1 MSDFN
6 KLLISKLIALVV
18 IVTFSVTS
26 TAYGVDLSEKRHLRK
41 PLLFN
46 DSVSNETKGLALK
59 ITPLQLYKKLKN
71 VIAAKTLV
79 SPEVVGLLYSRYKD
93 YFDSHPDLNPMNTE
107 LKEEALLRIVRDLF
121 NPFFKRRG
129 FRIFDFFSGIGG
141 SPVLLSENELEKVGY
156 KGGGLYTYG
165 IDNQIPWAAV
175 SAKDSEGIIRMDVM
189 DLLNPSATIPVSCV
203 DVVTVFKPEHLPKEK
218 IIATVDDVAPI
229 VKAARKILKPGGWI
243 YITPA
248 PHLNHKNDHYLLEK
262 ALKDDGF
269 VNIEAVS
276 HPGMGLYKDA
286 FKFYHDITKPNY
298 LVKAQKPFSLLDK
311 ERQKLFKISQALPT
325 SGEVIDVM
333 LKHRPVHPE
342 EMDERFTTR
351 IFPEGRI
358 ADNIIILK
366 NELVF
371 CDVISKTSAYGVYIV
386 DEDVKE
392 DDVMFSSTPYYGCI
406 AALFKGERD
415 GKTVLAYFHLEVE
428 TLDLKATL
436 MEVFEKVESLKLDNL
451 HVLID
456 VMPSYVGRVKDIANN
471 SKNAP
476 ISKAYKE
483 GDILI
488 NGIMYK
494 KGGQDRETQIFGTKE
509 GFGIIDAGKDMYFVL
524 WDEIKLINQDKSK
537 NSIKQLL
544 FKKKS
549 LLESM
554 SPAENSSLASNETML
569 NSKGE
574 SFGDIW
580 EWLRERK
587 LTHGEK
593 VRDPRRLPI
602 LPEEKEFAEAYAK
615 MSLKDLQDD
624 VLVDLIKA
632 GMVEG
637 CGWMLKK
644 KDPLQTFIDGLN
656 TVDYDITIQRIKS
669 AESRVQTSKGDIE
682 NSKKRGNYNNKKK
695 RRLNEKLLNSYKYR
709 AFLRELTNRWRKPT
723 KEDSSIHLLGI
734 ISKPGQ
740 ADTSL

>member
-46 DSVSNETKGLALK
+46 DSV
-59 ITPLQLYKKLKN
+59 
-71 VIAAKTLV
+71 
-79 SPEVVGLLYSRYKD
+79 
-93 YFDSHPDLNPMNTE
+93 
-107 LKEEALLRIVRDLF
+107 
-121 NPFFKRRG
+121 
-129 FRIFDFFSGIGG
+129 
-141 SPVLLSENELEKVGY
+141 
-156 KGGGLYTYG
+156 
-165 IDNQIPWAAV
+165 
-175 SAKDSEGIIRMDVM
+175 
-189 DLLNPSATIPVSCV
+189 
-203 DVVTVFKPEHLPKEK
+203 
-218 IIATVDDVAPI
+218 
-229 VKAARKILKPGGWI
+229 
-243 YITPA
+243 
-248 PHLNHKNDHYLLEK
+248 
-262 ALKDDGF
+262 
-269 VNIEAVS
+269 
-276 HPGMGLYKDA
+276 
-286 FKFYHDITKPNY
+286 
-298 LVKAQKPFSLLDK
+298 SLLDK

-351 IFPEGRI
+351 IFPEGWI

-392 DDVMFSSTPYYGCI
+392 DDVMFSSTPYYGCT

-456 VMPSYVGRVKDIANN
+456 AMPPYVGRVKDII
-471 SKNAP
+471 SKGKNAS

-483 GDILI
+483 GDILV
-488 NGIMYK
+488 NGIMYEN
-494 KGGQDRETQIFGTKE
+494 GGQDRETQIFGTKK

-524 WDEIKLINQDKSK
+524 WDEIKLINQDRSK
-537 NSIKQLL
+537 NSTKQLI

-549 LLESM
+549 LLEAM
-554 SPAENSSLASNETML
+554 SPAENSSLASNETIL

-574 SFGDIW
+574 SFDDIW

-587 LTHGEK
+587 LTHGER
-593 VRDPRRLPI
+593 VYDPRKLPI
-602 LPEEKEFAEAYAK
+602 LPEEKEFAAAYAK
-615 MSLKDLQDD
+615 MNRKGFTD
-624 VLVDLIKA
+624 VLVELIKA
-632 GMVEG
+632 GMIEG

-644 KDPLQTFIDGLN
+644 EDPLQIFIDGLN
-656 TVDYDITIQRIKS
+656 TVDYDMTIHRIK
-669 AESRVQTSKGDIE
+669 AAGSRVQTSKSYIE

-695 RRLNEKLLNSYKYR
+695 KTLSEKLLNSYKYR

-723 KEDSSIHLLGI
+723 KEDSFIGI
-734 ISKPGQ
+734 ISKPSPT
-740 ADTSL
+740 DTSL